1 MNKSDLVQALSTKSD
16 LSKAQALKAIEAL
29 FSTDDG
35 LIIDA
40 LKRGEKV
47 QISGFGTFE
56 TKQRN
61 IVRAPAQRG
70 IDACPG
76 QASYRGGCRE
86 LADEYTPVKTGQ
98 QKPAGL

>member
-56 TKQRN
+56 TKQRKARTGRN
-61 IVRAPAQRG
+61 PRTGTEIRIGPTVSASFR
-70 IDACPG
+70 PG
-76 QASYRGGCRE
+76 KALKES
-86 LADEYTPVKTGQ
+86 V
-98 QKPAGL
+98 KPAE

>member
-56 TKQRN
+56 TKQRKARTGRN
-61 IVRAPAQRG
+61 PRTGEHVSVAQKSV
-70 IDACPG
+70 PFF
-76 QASYRGGCRE
+76 
-86 LADEYTPVKTGQ
+86 KTG
-98 QKPAGL
+98 KEMRERLNKSPVT

>member
-40 LKRGEKV
+40 LKRGEQV

-56 TKQRN
+56 TKQRKARTGRN
-61 IVRAPAQRG
+61 PRTGTEIRIGPTVSASFRPGKALKESVRPN
-70 IDACPG
+70 
-76 QASYRGGCRE
+76 E
-86 LADEYTPVKTGQ
+86 
-98 QKPAGL
+98 